1 MTMATTG
8 LPTNTGNITF
18 SCVVVVPNAAPV
30 PQFRLRFTIG
40 AVSRTIVVNGSPFT
54 AELPPGAYTV
64 SVTNLPE
71 GYSVR
76 SITDGTSDLLRQPV
90 HIAPNTALRITVT
103 LAGQ

>member
-1 MTMATTG
+1 
-8 LPTNTGNITF
+8 
-18 SCVVVVPNAAPV
+18 
-30 PQFRLRFTIG
+30 
-40 AVSRTIVVNGSPFT
+40 VSRTIVVNGSPFT

-90 HIAPNTALRITVT
+90 HVAPNTALRITVT